1 MVARFITRR
10 HIRIK
15 VVQTI
20 YAYKFSP
27 LNEVEDLIRFF
38 KFSANN
44 AVELFFYEVS
54 LLNAIFTLAKHRL
67 QKSQS
72 AVSNP
77 KSTAQKYLKITN
89 NPFLQ
94 AIALNQTIQ
103 KNIASRFIN
112 FWKHDDIIVDKIL
125 EEIKQ
130 HQDFA
135 EYFCSENNTAS
146 DHKKFLIDVF
156 RSIIVEST
164 AVQLIQ
170 EDQFLTHSDDFP
182 FVNTYI
188 LRELKRLNLKDIK
201 QIRVPDPDQL
211 NQEITFG
218 VSLIE
223 LCCFNQKKLVEEYKP
238 LLENWSID
246 RLAVLDAVILKIAI
260 AEMLYKKCV
269 PPKVTIN
276 EYVEIAK
283 EYSTHNSGIF
293 INGILDRLLKI
304 FQSEKRLQNDHSN
317 LKN

>member
-1 MVARFITRR
+1 MDRRFISRR

-20 YAYKFSP
+20 YAHKFSP
-27 LNEVEDLIRFF
+27 LNEVEDLIKFF

-44 AVELFFYEVS
+44 VVELFFYEVS
-54 LLNAIFTLAKHRL
+54 LLNAIFILAK
-67 QKSQS
+67 QKVQKYQR
-72 AVSNP
+72 AVSST
-77 KSTAQKYLKITN
+77 KSTAQKYLKIIN

-94 AIALNQTIQ
+94 SIALNQDINR
-103 KNIASRFIN
+103 NIASRTIKV
-112 FWKHDDIIVDKIL
+112 WKYNDIIVDKIL

-130 HQDFA
+130 HEDFVD
-135 EYFCSENNTAS
+135 YLCNDSNNAL

-156 RSIIVEST
+156 RNIIVEST
-164 AVQLIQ
+164 AIQLIQ
-170 EDQFLTHSDDFP
+170 EDQFLTYSDDFP

-188 LRELKRLNLKDIK
+188 LKELKRLNLKEIK
-201 QIRVPDPDQL
+201 QIRVPDPQQL

-218 VSLIE
+218 ESLIE
-223 LCCFNQKKLVEEYKP
+223 LCCYNQKKLVEEYRP
-238 LLENWSID
+238 LLQNWSTD
-246 RLAVLDAVILKIAI
+246 RLAVLDAVILQVAI

-293 INGILDRLLKI
+293 INGILDRLLKN
-304 FQSEKRLQNDHSN
+304 FQAEKRLQSDH
-317 LKN
+317 

>member
-1 MVARFITRR
+1 MAGRFISRR

-15 VVQTI
+15 VVQTM

-27 LNEVEDLIRFF
+27 LNEVEDLIKFF

-44 AVELFFYEVS
+44 VVELFFYEVS
-54 LLNAIFTLAKHRL
+54 LLNAIFILAKQKV
-67 QKSQS
+67 QKSQR
-72 AVSNP
+72 AVSST

-94 AIALNQTIQ
+94 SIALNQDINR
-103 KNIASRFIN
+103 NIASRTIN
-112 FWKHDDIIVDKIL
+112 VWNYNDRIVDKIL
-125 EEIKQ
+125 EEINQ
-130 HQDFA
+130 HQDFVD
-135 EYFCSENNTAS
+135 YLCNENENPL

-156 RSIIVEST
+156 RNIIVEST
-164 AVQLIQ
+164 AIQLIQ
-170 EDQFLTHSDDFP
+170 EDQFLTYSDDFP

-188 LRELKRLNLKDIK
+188 LKELKRLNLKDIK
-201 QIRVPDPDQL
+201 QIRIPDPKQL
-211 NQEITFG
+211 KQETTFG
-218 VSLIE
+218 ESLIE
-223 LCCFNQKKLVEEYKP
+223 LCCSNEKKLVEQYKP

-246 RLAVLDAVILKIAI
+246 RLAVLDAVILQVAI

-293 INGILDRLLKI
+293 INGILDRLLKK
-304 FQSEKRLQNDHSN
+304 FQAEKRLLSEH
-317 LKN
+317 